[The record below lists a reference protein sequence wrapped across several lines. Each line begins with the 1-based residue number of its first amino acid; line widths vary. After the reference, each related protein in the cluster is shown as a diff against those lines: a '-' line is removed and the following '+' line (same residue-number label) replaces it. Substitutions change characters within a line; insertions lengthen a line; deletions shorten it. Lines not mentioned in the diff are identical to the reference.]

1 MIHTNPLP
9 GIENATLIARDH
21 HTVSRSNISPNAL
34 KVLYKLTDAGFHA
47 YLVGGGVRDLLLGLQ
62 PKDFDIATNATPE
75 ELRKLFRNARII
87 GRRFKIVHIRY
98 GREII
103 EVTTF
108 RAHHEARNQIADDA
122 SRRQIKGLDSAHS
135 STGMILRDNVYGDIN
150 EDALRR
156 DFTVNALYYTLNNF
170 QVLDFSGGMDDLESK
185 KIRIIGDP
193 SERYR
198 EDPVRML
205 RAIRF
210 SAKLGFTIEAGTR
223 RPINELAHL
232 LESISP
238 ARLFD
243 ETLKLFTTGHAE
255 VTFNLLREFE
265 VGKYLFGPTLAAL
278 KEASDSERTLVGLAL
293 RNTDKRLA
301 EGKSVTPYFLFAT
314 LLWPVLQRRL
324 HAASTAEDSQYQRF
338 QQAANATLREQ
349 VAYTAIPKRFTMAAK
364 EIWELQLRIEK
375 HTRRSIESTFN
386 HPRFRAAYDFLLL
399 REEAGEELNKLGQWW
414 TDFQIAD
421 TKHRTEMIGAVST
434 SGGKRRRRRKRKPSG
449 NTE

>member
-9 GIENATLIARDH
+9 GLENATLIERDQ
-21 HTVSRSNISPNAL
+21 HTVSRSNISPSAL
-34 KVLYKLTDAGFHA
+34 KVLYKLTDGGFHA

-62 PKDFDIATNATPE
+62 PKDFDITTNATPE

-108 RAHHEARNQIADDA
+108 RAHHDAQNQIADDA

-170 QVLDFSGGMDDLESK
+170 QVLDFSGGMDDLRSK
-185 KIRIIGDP
+185 KIRMIGDP
-193 SERYR
+193 SARYR

-210 SAKLGFTIEAGTR
+210 SAKLGFTIEASTR
-223 RPINELAHL
+223 HPINELAHL

-243 ETLKLFTTGHAE
+243 ETLKLFTNGHAE
-255 VTFNLLREFE
+255 VTFGLLREFE

-278 KEASDSERTLVGLAL
+278 EDAGDCERTLVDLAL
-293 RNTDKRLA
+293 RNTDNRLA
-301 EGKSVTPYFLFAT
+301 EGKSVTPYFLFAA
-314 LLWPVLQRRL
+314 LLWPVLQQRL
-324 HAASTAEDSQYQRF
+324 QAAASAEGSEYQRF

-349 VAYTAIPKRFTMAAK
+349 LDFTAIPKRFTLAAK

-375 HTRRSIESTFN
+375 HNRRSIESTFN

-399 REEAGEELNKLGQWW
+399 REEAGEELNMLGQWW

-421 TKHRTEMIGAVST
+421 TDQRAEITGAVEQ
-434 SGGKRRRRRKRKPSG
+434 SGSKRRRRRKRKPSG